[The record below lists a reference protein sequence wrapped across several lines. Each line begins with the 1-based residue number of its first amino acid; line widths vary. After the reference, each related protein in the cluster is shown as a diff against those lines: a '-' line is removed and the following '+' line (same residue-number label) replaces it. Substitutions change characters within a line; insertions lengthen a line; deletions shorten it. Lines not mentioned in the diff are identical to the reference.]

1 VLVHGYDIAKATR
14 RPWPIADN
22 DARLAL
28 LGVLRLTPAYVNPD
42 TAGRHSGCYDLRIRS
57 GPRIVVRFS
66 DGRAQLEERASVRV
80 DCHIL
85 ASPVALLL
93 VLYGRIS
100 QWGPIAKGQL
110 FTWGRRPWR
119 APGFKNLFLNP

>member
-1 VLVHGYDIAKATR
+1 
-14 RPWPIADN
+14 
-22 DARLAL
+22 
-28 LGVLRLTPAYVNPD
+28 
-42 TAGRHSGCYDLRIRS
+42 
-57 GPRIVVRFS
+57 
-66 DGRAQLEERASVRV
+66 VRV